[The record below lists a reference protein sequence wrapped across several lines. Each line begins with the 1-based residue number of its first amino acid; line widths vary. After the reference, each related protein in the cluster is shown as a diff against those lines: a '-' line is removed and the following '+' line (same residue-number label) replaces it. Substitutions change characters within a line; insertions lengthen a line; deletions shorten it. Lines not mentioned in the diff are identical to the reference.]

1 MDDLPPSLEAPPTA
15 PAHVP
20 PSHGHGGDGHG
31 DDHGGGHDHEHH
43 ELGFIRTYIFS
54 TDHKTIGIQYLV
66 GGFSFLMFGFM
77 IMLLMRWQLAFP
89 GQALTWDN
97 AMLHIGYQWDQ
108 IWYHLGVLAQPPTD
122 PVPFPPD
129 PDHPCFMQWLFG
141 KEQMNGGVM
150 TGDFYNTLGAM
161 HGTIMVFF
169 GIVPVAF
176 AAFGNYVMPL
186 QIGTIDM
193 AFPRLNMG
201 SVILFFISALLMFG
215 SFLVPGGAAKSGW
228 TSYTP
233 LATISDQ
240 PLQTYFLL
248 AGDLKFTFFGLWAN
262 NPMHVGLPLW
272 FTTTEPKHFA
282 ESFASGDFVRWHK
295 DLWPMWLTGQSVWI
309 IAMAFNITSSLLSSV
324 NFITT
329 IVQLR
334 AKGMG
339 WMRMPF
345 FVWTQFVTAFLL
357 LLAFP
362 PLEAA
367 AFMQLM
373 DRLAGSC
380 LFSPGGLV
388 INGAAQNNAG
398 GGTPLLWQHLFW
410 FLGHPEVYVLILP
423 GLGIIAEV
431 VANNSRKPIW
441 GYNQMVYGLLV
452 LGFLSMIVW
461 AHHMYLTGMGT
472 AVSSFFQLTTI
483 IISVPTILILSSLI
497 ISLWGGSIRFTSPML
512 WATAFL
518 PLFGIGGLT
527 GIPLAFNAP
536 DTFLHDSYYI
546 IAHFHY
552 VIAPG
557 TIFALFA
564 GTHYWYP
571 KATGRIMSEF
581 WNKVHF
587 WPTMILMNCVFF
599 PMFLQ
604 GMAGMHRRMYDG
616 GSTYDQLNHAVL
628 HWNVFISEAAWLMGV
643 AQIPFILNFALSWKY
658 GRKVSD
664 NPWEATTLE
673 WAAPSPPPHG
683 NFTRPIVAYRGPYE
697 YSVPGDPTDFTP
709 QCDAPR
715 STRKTPI
722 SGPAP
727 AEETSIGFPPLS

>member
-1 MDDLPPSLEAPPTA
+1 MDDSSSSAAAAVPA
-15 PAHVP
+15 PAAS
-20 PSHGHGGDGHG
+20 SHGHGSH
-31 DDHGGGHDHEHH
+31 DDHGHEHH
-43 ELGFIRTYIFS
+43 ELGFWRSYVFS
-54 TDHKTIGIQYLV
+54 TDHKVIGIQYLW
-66 GGFSFLMFGFM
+66 GGLFFLFFGFCL
-77 IMLLMRWQLAFP
+77 MLLMRWQIAFP
-89 GQALTWDN
+89 GQPLTWAN
-97 AMLHIGYQWDQ
+97 ACAHMGYQFHEVL
-108 IWYHLGVLAQPPTD
+108 YHLGLGSMPQVPAVIPADPNDPPLL
-122 PVPFPPD
+122 
-129 PDHPCFMQWLFG
+129 QIIFG
-141 KEQMNGGVM
+141 KEQMPGGVM
-150 TGDFYNTLGAM
+150 TPDFYNTLGAM

-186 QIGTIDM
+186 QIGAIDM

-201 SVILFFISALLMFG
+201 SVILFFLSAVLMTS

-233 LATISDQ
+233 LASISDQ
-240 PLQTYFLL
+240 PQNTV
-248 AGDLKFTFFGLWAN
+248 FFG
-262 NPMHVGLPLW
+262 HD
-272 FTTTEPKHFA
+272 FHFM
-282 ESFASGDFVRWHK
+282 
-295 DLWPMWLTGQSVWI
+295 WPMWLTGQSVWI

-334 AKGMG
+334 VKGMG

-345 FVWTQFVTAFLL
+345 FCWTQFMTAFLL

-367 AFMQLM
+367 ALMQLM
-373 DRLAGSC
+373 DRLAGSS
-380 LFSPGGLV
+380 LFSPAGLIV
-388 INGAAQNNAG
+388 SGTPWHGSG
-398 GGTPLLWQHLFW
+398 GGSPLLWQHLFW

-431 VANNSRKPIW
+431 IANNARKPIW
-441 GYNQMVYGLLV
+441 GYNQMVYGLFA

-472 AVSSFFQLTTI
+472 AVSAFFQLTTI

-564 GTHYWYP
+564 GVHYWYP
-571 KATGRIMSEF
+571 KATGRMMSEF

-616 GSTYDQLNHAVL
+616 GATYEMLNQNVL
-628 HWNVFISEAAWLMGV
+628 HWNVFISEAAWLMGL
-643 AQIPFILNFALSWKY
+643 AQIPFIINFCFSWKY

-673 WAAPSPPPHG
+673 WTAPSPPPHG
-683 NFTRPIVAYRGPYE
+683 NFLTTPYVYRGPYE
-697 YSVPGDPTDFTP
+697 YSVPDHEKDFTP
-709 QCDAPR
+709 QAELP
-715 STRKTPI
+715 STGKPI
-722 SGPAP
+722 PIPAP
-727 AEETSIGFPPLS
+727 PPAERKIIGIAPLS

>member
-1 MDDLPPSLEAPPTA
+1 
-15 PAHVP
+15 
-20 PSHGHGGDGHG
+20 
-31 DDHGGGHDHEHH
+31 
-43 ELGFIRTYIFS
+43 
-54 TDHKTIGIQYLV
+54 
-66 GGFSFLMFGFM
+66 
-77 IMLLMRWQLAFP
+77 
-89 GQALTWDN
+89 
-97 AMLHIGYQWDQ
+97 
-108 IWYHLGVLAQPPTD
+108 
-122 PVPFPPD
+122 
-129 PDHPCFMQWLFG
+129 
-141 KEQMNGGVM
+141 M

-186 QIGTIDM
+186 QIGAIDM

-201 SVILFFISALLMFG
+201 SVILFFISAVLMNA
-215 SFLVPGGAAKSGW
+215 SFFVPGGAAKSGW

-233 LATISDQ
+233 LASISDQ
-240 PLQTYFLL
+240 PQNITS
-248 AGDLKFTFFGLWAN
+248 
-262 NPMHVGLPLW
+262 W
-272 FTTTEPKHFA
+272 FWPSAMIRTVHFA
-282 ESFASGDFVRWHK
+282 
-295 DLWPMWLTGQSVWI
+295 LWPMWLTGQSVWI

-334 AKGMG
+334 VKGMG

-367 AFMQLM
+367 AIMQGM
-373 DRLAGSC
+373 DRLGGSS
-380 LFSPGGLV
+380 LFCPTGLV
-388 INGAAQNNAG
+388 VGGTPWHGTG
-398 GGTPLLWQHLFW
+398 GGSPLLWQHLFW

-423 GLGIIAEV
+423 GLGIIAEI
-431 VANNSRKPIW
+431 VANNSRKPLW
-441 GYNQMVYGLLV
+441 GYNQMVYGLFV

-564 GTHYWYP
+564 GITYWYP
-571 KATGRIMSEF
+571 KATGRMMSETL
-581 WNKVHF
+581 NKLHF
-587 WPTMILMNCVFF
+587 WPTMILMNCIFF

-616 GSTYDQLNHAVL
+616 GATYEMLNQNVL
-628 HWNVFISEAAWLMGV
+628 HWNVFISESAWLMGL
-643 AQIPFILNFALSWKY
+643 AQIPFIINFCFSWKY

-664 NPWEATTLE
+664 NPWEATTVE
-673 WAAPSPPPHG
+673 WSAPSPPPHG
-683 NFTRPIVAYRGPYE
+683 NFIGTPVVAYRGPYE
-697 YSVPGDPTDFTP
+697 YSVPGHATDFTP
-709 QCDAPR
+709 QATAHLQPSPSR
-715 STRKTPI
+715 PHR
-722 SGPAP
+722 
-727 AEETSIGFPPLS
+727 PLKNAASASHHSPNQRTQSCKSC

>member
-1 MDDLPPSLEAPPTA
+1 MDDLPPSSEAAAA
-15 PAHVP
+15 PVHAGS
-20 PSHGHGGDGHG
+20 SHGHAAH
-31 DDHGGGHDHEHH
+31 DDHGHEHH
-43 ELGFIRTYIFS
+43 ELGFWRTYIFS
-54 TDHKTIGIQYLV
+54 TDHKTIGIQYLWA
-66 GGFSFLMFGFM
+66 GLAFLYFGFGL
-77 IMLLMRWQLAFP
+77 MLLMRWQLAFP
-89 GQALTWDN
+89 GQPLTWPN
-97 AMLHIGYQWDQ
+97 AYNHIMYQVHQ
-108 IWYHLGVLAQPPTD
+108 ILYHLGLMASAPVDPVTVLADPNHPP
-122 PVPFPPD
+122 
-129 PDHPCFMQWLFG
+129 LLEYIFG
-141 KEQMNGGVM
+141 KDQMPGGVM

-186 QIGTIDM
+186 QIGTVDM

-201 SVILFFISALLMFG
+201 SVILFFLSAVLMTS
-215 SFLVPGGAAKSGW
+215 SFFVPGGAAKSGW

-233 LATISDQ
+233 LAAISDQ
-240 PLQTYFLL
+240 PVNTVFW
-248 AGDLKFTFFGLWAN
+248 GHNFHFMW
-262 NPMHVGLPLW
+262 PL
-272 FTTTEPKHFA
+272 
-282 ESFASGDFVRWHK
+282 
-295 DLWPMWLTGQSVWI
+295 WLTGQSIWI

-373 DRLAGSC
+373 DRLAGSS
-380 LFSPGGLV
+380 LFAPSGLV
-388 INGAAQNNAG
+388 VGGTPLHLSG

-431 VANNSRKPIW
+431 VANNARKPIW
-441 GYNQMVYGLLV
+441 GYNQMVYSLLI

-483 IISVPTILILSSLI
+483 IISVPTMVILSSLI
-497 ISLWGGSIRFTSPML
+497 ISLWGGAIRFTSPML

-564 GTHYWYP
+564 GVHYWYP

-616 GSTYDQLNHAVL
+616 GATYDMLNKNVL
-628 HWNVFISEAAWLMGV
+628 HWNVFISEAAWLMGL
-643 AQIPFILNFALSWKY
+643 AQIPFIINFAFSWKY

-673 WAAPSPPPHG
+673 WSAPSPPPHG
-683 NFTRPIVAYRGPYE
+683 NFTKPIVAYRGPYE
-697 YSVPGDPTDFTP
+697 YSVPGHATDFTLQAEP
-709 QCDAPR
+709 PT
-715 STRKTPI
+715 SSEPVHI
-722 SGPAP
+722 SGPHP
-727 AEETSIGFPPLS
+727 QEERTIGFPPLT

>member
-1 MDDLPPSLEAPPTA
+1 MDDLPSSSETAAA
-15 PAHVP
+15 PAHAA
-20 PSHGHGGDGHG
+20 SSQGHGTH
-31 DDHGGGHDHEHH
+31 DDHAHEHH
-43 ELGFIRTYIFS
+43 ELGFWRSYIFS
-54 TDHKTIGIQYLV
+54 TDHKTIGVQYLWA
-66 GGFSFLMFGFM
+66 GLAFLFFGFGL
-77 IMLLMRWQLAFP
+77 MLLMRWQLAFP
-89 GQALTWDN
+89 GQALTWAN
-97 AMLHIGYQWDQ
+97 ASNHIMYQVHQ
-108 IWYHLGVLAQPPTD
+108 ILYHLGLMASAPVD
-122 PVPFPPD
+122 PVPVPADPNHPPL
-129 PDHPCFMQWLFG
+129 MQLIFG
-141 KEQMNGGVM
+141 KDQMPGGVM

-176 AAFGNYVMPL
+176 AAFGNFVMPL
-186 QIGTIDM
+186 QIGAVDM
-193 AFPRLNMG
+193 AFPRLNMA
-201 SVILFFISALLMFG
+201 SVILFFLSAVFMTS
-215 SFLVPGGAAKSGW
+215 SFFVPGGAAKSGW

-240 PLQTYFLL
+240 PVNTI
-248 AGDLKFTFFGLWAN
+248 FFGHNFHFMW
-262 NPMHVGLPLW
+262 PL
-272 FTTTEPKHFA
+272 
-282 ESFASGDFVRWHK
+282 
-295 DLWPMWLTGQSVWI
+295 WLTGQSIWI

-334 AKGMG
+334 VKGLS
-339 WMRMPF
+339 WMRLPF

-373 DRLAGSC
+373 DRLAGSS
-380 LFSPGGLV
+380 LFSPAGLV
-388 INGAAQNNAG
+388 VGGTPLPLSG

-410 FLGHPEVYVLILP
+410 FLGHPEVYVLVLP
-423 GLGIIAEV
+423 GLGIIAEI
-431 VANNSRKPIW
+431 VANNARKPLW

-497 ISLWGGSIRFTSPML
+497 ISLWGGAIRFTSPML

-564 GTHYWYP
+564 GIHYWYP
-571 KATGRIMSEF
+571 KATGRMMSEF

-616 GSTYDQLNHAVL
+616 GATYEMLNRNVL
-628 HWNVFISEAAWLMGV
+628 HWNVFISESAWLMGL
-643 AQIPFILNFALSWKY
+643 AQIPFILNFCLSAKY

-673 WAAPSPPPHG
+673 WSAPSPPPHG
-683 NFTRPIVAYRGPYE
+683 NFPHPVVAYRGPYE
-697 YSVPGDPTDFTP
+697 YSVPGHPTDFTP
-709 QCDAPR
+709 QSEPPT
-715 STRKTPI
+715 STKSVHI
-722 SGPAP
+722 SGPP
-727 AEETSIGFPPLS
+727 PEEERSIGFPPLT

>member
-1 MDDLPPSLEAPPTA
+1 MDDLPPSAEATA
-15 PAHVP
+15 VPAPV
-20 PSHGHGGDGHG
+20 HGTHDAH
-31 DDHGGGHDHEHH
+31 DDHGHEHH
-43 ELGFIRTYIFS
+43 HLGFWRSYVFS
-54 TDHKTIGIQYLV
+54 TDHKVIGIQYMV
-66 GGFSFLMFGFM
+66 GGLVFMFLGFC
-77 IMLLMRWQLAFP
+77 IMMLMRWQLAFP
-89 GQALTWDN
+89 GTPLTWVN
-97 AMLHIGYQWDQ
+97 LHAEMLYQWD
-108 IWYHLGVLAQPPTD
+108 IMLYHLGAGYMPEAPTAIM
-122 PVPFPPD
+122 PLPGQIPLLQTF
-129 PDHPCFMQWLFG
+129 FG
-141 KEQMNGGVM
+141 DQMKNGVM
-150 TGDFYNTLGAM
+150 SPDFYNTLGAM

-169 GIVPVAF
+169 GIVPIGF

-201 SVILFFISALLMFG
+201 SVILFFISAVLMFS
-215 SFLVPGGAAKSGW
+215 SFFVPGGAAKSGW

-233 LATISDQ
+233 LASVSDQ
-240 PLQTYFLL
+240 PQLVNWGHQWTVFGDTFLQHTFHY
-248 AGDLKFTFFGLWAN
+248 AQHDIKF
-262 NPMHVGLPLW
+262 M
-272 FTTTEPKHFA
+272 
-282 ESFASGDFVRWHK
+282 
-295 DLWPMWLTGQSVWI
+295 WPIALTGQSMWI
-309 IAMAFNITSSLLSSV
+309 IAMVFNITSSLLSSV

-367 AFMQLM
+367 SLMQLM
-373 DRLAGSC
+373 DRVAGSS
-380 LFSPGGLV
+380 LFSPAGLIV
-388 INGAAQNNAG
+388 NGTPWHGTG
-398 GGTPLLWQHLFW
+398 GGSPLLWQHLFW

-423 GLGIIAEV
+423 GLGIISEV
-431 VANNSRKPIW
+431 VANNARKPLW
-441 GYNQMVYGLLV
+441 GYNQMVYGLLA

-472 AVSSFFQLTTI
+472 AVSAFFQLTTI
-483 IISVPTILILSSLI
+483 IISIPTILVLSSLI
-497 ISLWGGSIRFTSPML
+497 ISLWGGAIRFTTPML

-557 TIFALFA
+557 TIFAFFA
-564 GTHYWYP
+564 GISYWYP
-571 KATGRIMSEF
+571 KATGRMMSEF

-587 WPTMILMNCVFF
+587 WPTMILMNCIFF

-616 GSTYDQLNHAVL
+616 GSTYQLLNANVI
-628 HWNVFISEAAWLMGV
+628 HWNVFISESAWLLGV
-643 AQIPFILNFALSWKY
+643 AQIPFILNFLLAWKY
-658 GRKVSD
+658 GRKVGD

-673 WAAPSPPPHG
+673 WVAPTPPPHG
-683 NFTRPIVAYRGPYE
+683 NFLKPPIVHRGPYE
-697 YSVPGDPTDFTP
+697 YSVPGHETDFTP
-709 QCDAPR
+709 QTVPLKRAPFN
-715 STRKTPI
+715 TP
-722 SGPAP
+722 GM
-727 AEETSIGFPPLS
+727 GR

>member
-1 MDDLPPSLEAPPTA
+1 MDDLPPSSEHAVNPAPVAAVPGHS
-15 PAHVP
+15 AH
-20 PSHGHGGDGHG
+20 
-31 DDHGGGHDHEHH
+31 DDHGHEHH
-43 ELGFIRTYIFS
+43 ELGFWRSYIFS
-54 TDHKTIGIQYLV
+54 TDHKVIGIQYIF
-66 GGFSFLMFGFM
+66 GGLLFMFIGFCF
-77 IMLLMRWQLAFP
+77 MLLMRWQLAFP
-89 GQALTWDN
+89 GQALTAAN
-97 AMLHIGYQWDQ
+97 AWLHINYQLHE
-108 IWYHLGVLAQPPTD
+108 IGYHLGLGMMPQV
-122 PVPFPPD
+122 PVPIPPD
-129 PDHPCFMQWLFG
+129 PAHPPLLEWIFG
-141 KEQMNGGVM
+141 QHQMPGGVM

-169 GIVPVAF
+169 GIVPIGF

-186 QIGTIDM
+186 QIGAPDM

-201 SVILFFISALLMFG
+201 SVILFFLSAVLMFG
-215 SFLVPGGAAKSGW
+215 SLFVPGGAAKSGW

-233 LATISDQ
+233 LSIVSDQ
-240 PLQTYFLL
+240 PLPYTL
-248 AGDLKFTFFGLWAN
+248 FGHHG
-262 NPMHVGLPLW
+262 M
-272 FTTTEPKHFA
+272 
-282 ESFASGDFVRWHK
+282 
-295 DLWPMWLTGQSVWI
+295 WPVALTGQSMWI
-309 IAMAFNITSSLLSSV
+309 IAMVFNITSSLLSSV

-334 AKGMG
+334 TKGLG

-373 DRLAGSC
+373 DRVAGSS
-380 LFSPGGLV
+380 LFSPAGLV
-388 INGAAQNNAG
+388 VGGTPWAGSG

-410 FLGHPEVYVLILP
+410 FLGHPEVYVLVLP

-431 VANNSRKPIW
+431 VANNARKPLW
-441 GYNQMVYGLLV
+441 GYRQMVVGLLV

-472 AVSSFFQLTTI
+472 AVSAFFQLTTI
-483 IISVPTILILSSLI
+483 IISVPTILVLSSI
-497 ISLWGGSIRFTSPML
+497 IITLWGGSIRFTSPML
-512 WATAFL
+512 WAAAFL

-557 TIFALFA
+557 TIFAFFA
-564 GTHYWYP
+564 GINYWYP

-587 WPTMILMNCVFF
+587 WPTMILMNCIFF

-616 GSTYDQLNHAVL
+616 GATYDLLNKNVL
-628 HWNVFISEAAWLMGV
+628 HWNVFISESAWLLGL
-643 AQIPFILNFALSWKY
+643 AQIPFILNFCLSWKY

-664 NPWEATTLE
+664 NPWEATTIE
-673 WAAPSPPPHG
+673 WSAPSPPPHG
-683 NFTRPIVAYRGPYE
+683 NFIHTPVAYRGPYE
-697 YSVPGDPTDFTP
+697 YSVPEAETDFTMQTALP
-709 QCDAPR
+709 AGGNQVKID
-715 STRKTPI
+715 
-722 SGPAP
+722 GPHP
-727 AEETSIGFPPLS
+727 SDEKLIGLAPLS

>member
-1 MDDLPPSLEAPPTA
+1 MDDLPPSTQASPAPSH
-15 PAHVP
+15 PAS
-20 PSHGHGGDGHG
+20 SHGHDHH
-31 DDHGGGHDHEHH
+31 DDHAHDHH

-54 TDHKTIGIQYLV
+54 TDHKTIGIQYLI
-66 GGFSFLMFGFM
+66 GGLFFLYFGFCL
-77 IMLLMRWQLAFP
+77 MLLMRWQLAFP
-89 GQALTWDN
+89 GQALTWAN
-97 AMLHIGYQWDQ
+97 ASNHIGYQWHQ
-108 IWYHLGVLAQPPTD
+108 IWYHLGIYSQAPAIPI
-122 PVPFPPD
+122 PVTPD
-129 PDHPCFMQWLFG
+129 PNHPPLLETIFG
-141 KEQMNGGVM
+141 KDQMRGGVM
-150 TGDFYNTLGAM
+150 SGDFYNTLGAM

-186 QIGTIDM
+186 QIGAVDM

-201 SVILFFISALLMFG
+201 SVILFFLSGVLMLG
-215 SFLVPGGAAKSGW
+215 SLFVPGGAAKSGW

-233 LATISDQ
+233 LATISD
-240 PLQTYFLL
+240 PSVNTVFW
-248 AGDLKFTFFGLWAN
+248 GHNF
-262 NPMHVGLPLW
+262 
-272 FTTTEPKHFA
+272 HFM
-282 ESFASGDFVRWHK
+282 
-295 DLWPMWLTGQSVWI
+295 WPFWLTGQSVWI

-345 FVWTQFVTAFLL
+345 FCWTQFVTAFLL

-367 AFMQLM
+367 ALMQLE
-373 DRLAGSC
+373 DRLAGSS
-380 LFSPGGLV
+380 LFSPSGLIVGGTPSLYT
-388 INGAAQNNAG
+388 G

-423 GLGIIAEV
+423 GLGIISEI
-431 VANNSRKPIW
+431 VANNSRKPLW

-497 ISLWGGSIRFTSPML
+497 ISLWGGAIRFTSPML

-564 GTHYWYP
+564 GVHYWYP
-571 KATGRIMSEF
+571 KATGRMMSEF

-616 GSTYDQLNHAVL
+616 GATYEILNKNVL
-628 HWNVFISEAAWLMGV
+628 HWNVFISESAWLMAL
-643 AQIPFILNFALSWKY
+643 AQIPFIINFAFSWKY

-673 WAAPSPPPHG
+673 WTAPSPPPHG
-683 NFTRPIVAYRGPYE
+683 NFIGPVVAYRGPYE
-697 YSVPGDPTDFTP
+697 YSVPGDPTDFTMQAQP
-709 QCDAPR
+709 PATTKPVH
-715 STRKTPI
+715 I
-722 SGPAP
+722 SGPHP
-727 AEETSIGFPPLS
+727 AEERTIGFPPLT

>member
-1 MDDLPPSLEAPPTA
+1 M
-15 PAHVP
+15 
-20 PSHGHGGDGHG
+20 
-31 DDHGGGHDHEHH
+31 
-43 ELGFIRTYIFS
+43 GFWRSYVFS
-54 TDHKTIGIQYLV
+54 TDHKVIGIQYLW
-66 GGFSFLMFGFM
+66 GGLFFLFFGFCL
-77 IMLLMRWQLAFP
+77 MLLMRWQIAFP
-89 GQALTWDN
+89 GQPLTWAN
-97 AMLHIGYQWDQ
+97 ASAHMYYQWCEA
-108 IWYHLGVLAQPPTD
+108 WYHLGCGSMPTTPAVILADPNHPPLL
-122 PVPFPPD
+122 
-129 PDHPCFMQWLFG
+129 QIIFG
-141 KEQMNGGVM
+141 KEQMPGGVM

-186 QIGTIDM
+186 QIGTVDM

-201 SVILFFISALLMFG
+201 SVILFFLSAVFMMS
-215 SFLVPGGAAKSGW
+215 SFFVPGGAAKSGW

-233 LATISDQ
+233 LASIADQ
-240 PLQTYFLL
+240 PQNTV
-248 AGDLKFTFFGLWAN
+248 FFGHN
-262 NPMHVGLPLW
+262 
-272 FTTTEPKHFA
+272 FHFI
-282 ESFASGDFVRWHK
+282 
-295 DLWPMWLTGQSVWI
+295 WPMWLTGQSIWI

-334 AKGMG
+334 VKGMG

-367 AFMQLM
+367 ALMQLM
-373 DRLAGSC
+373 DRLGGSS
-380 LFSPGGLV
+380 LFSPGGMV
-388 INGAAQNNAG
+388 VNGTPWHGTG
-398 GGTPLLWQHLFW
+398 GGSPLLWQHLFW
-410 FLGHPEVYVLILP
+410 FLGHPEVYVLVLP
-423 GLGIIAEV
+423 GLGIISEV
-431 VANNSRKPIW
+431 IANNARKPIW

-564 GTHYWYP
+564 GVHYWYP
-571 KATGRIMSEF
+571 KATGRMMSEF

-616 GSTYDQLNHAVL
+616 GATYELLNQNVL
-628 HWNVFISEAAWLMGV
+628 HWNVFISEAAWLMGL
-643 AQIPFILNFALSWKY
+643 AQIPFIINFCFSWKY

-673 WAAPSPPPHG
+673 WTAPSPPPHG
-683 NFTRPIVAYRGPYE
+683 NFLKTPYVYRGPYE
-697 YSVPGDPTDFTP
+697 YSVPGRDKDFTP
-709 QCDAPR
+709 QAELPQ
-715 STRKTPI
+715 TGKPTPI
-722 SGPAP
+722 PGPLP
-727 AEETSIGFPPLS
+727 ADEKSIGISPLS